1 MTQFVQ
7 RSERTLLW
15 LEWREG
21 GEGGKIWLEVEESHA
36 KVSWGKGTGWTPE
49 MVARLVAMEREKIG
63 QI

>member
-1 MTQFVQ
+1 MA
-7 RSERTLLW
+7 R
-15 LEWREG
+15 G
-21 GEGGKIWLEVEESHA
+21 GGESHA